1 VIWPVVFITTDLIN
15 EYFGKPGVKRISY
28 FTAALIAYAF
38 VVVFITMR
46 LAPAD
51 FWMDTNN
58 KDAQGNYFNM
68 DFSVVKRV
76 SVGERVKLE
85 LKTTLINA
93 LNHPNFIFG
102 NQNFDSTSFGLIT
115 SQSGNQRII
124 HFTGT
129 MNF

>member
-1 VIWPVVFITTDLIN
+1 DILNITTNSATGKFVSSTI
-15 EYFGKPGVKRISY
+15 KPGILGVP
-28 FTAALIAYAF
+28 
-38 VVVFITMR
+38 
-46 LAPAD
+46 APG
-51 FWMDTNN
+51 TL
-58 KDAQGNYFNM
+58 GNYPLNSVGGPNYFDV
-68 DFSVVKRV
+68 DFSIVKRV

-93 LNHPNFIFG
+93 LYQPNFIFG